1 MSFDL
6 TVYLCRNQV
15 STELSVLQM
24 FDIEWSEINSR
35 FFWVIF
41 SQKFFCFYFFIF
53 CFYFQWISN
62 CLYVC
67 VCLYIKKER
76 ERERAWVKVSGSIA
90 TYCTN
95 IYLIGRLMVEMKSH
109 SLICTHLLF
118 ISGNLSIY
126 YVLLCIQLS
135 SNRFLVF
142 ITKLHTTV
150 DKM

>member
-15 STELSVLQM
+15 STELFVLQM
-24 FDIEWSEINSR
+24 FDIEWSEVNFLGLSFLR
-35 FFWVIF
+35 SF
-41 SQKFFCFYFFIF
+41 SVFIF

-76 ERERAWVKVSGSIA
+76 ERAWVKVSGSIA

-95 IYLIGRLMVEMKSH
+95 IYLIGRLIV
-109 SLICTHLLF
+109 
-118 ISGNLSIY
+118 
-126 YVLLCIQLS
+126 
-135 SNRFLVF
+135 
-142 ITKLHTTV
+142 
-150 DKM
+150 

>member
-24 FDIEWSEINSR
+24 FDIEWSEINFLGLSFLR
-35 FFWVIF
+35 SF
-41 SQKFFCFYFFIF
+41 SVFIF

-76 ERERAWVKVSGSIA
+76 EREREHGLKSLEVLQHTVQ
-90 TYCTN
+90 TY
-95 IYLIGRLMVEMKSH
+95 I
-109 SLICTHLLF
+109 
-118 ISGNLSIY
+118 
-126 YVLLCIQLS
+126 
-135 SNRFLVF
+135 
-142 ITKLHTTV
+142 
-150 DKM
+150 

>member
-15 STELSVLQM
+15 STELSVLQI

-41 SQKFFCFYFFIF
+41 SQKFFCFYFLFLF
-53 CFYFQWISN
+53 SVDKQLS
-62 CLYVC
+62 VC
-67 VCLYIKKER
+67 VCVSIYKER

-95 IYLIGRLMVEMKSH
+95 IYLIGRLIV
-109 SLICTHLLF
+109 
-118 ISGNLSIY
+118 
-126 YVLLCIQLS
+126 
-135 SNRFLVF
+135 
-142 ITKLHTTV
+142 
-150 DKM
+150 

>member
-62 CLYVC
+62 CLCVC
-67 VCLYIKKER
+67 VCVSIYKER
-76 ERERAWVKVSGSIA
+76 ERERESMG
-90 TYCTN
+90 
-95 IYLIGRLMVEMKSH
+95 
-109 SLICTHLLF
+109 
-118 ISGNLSIY
+118 
-126 YVLLCIQLS
+126 
-135 SNRFLVF
+135 
-142 ITKLHTTV
+142 
-150 DKM
+150 